1 MQSELNNLLR
11 PRQAEL
17 KRQLEEQSQRSNAD
31 RVADVRRQLA
41 DVERDLTESSERLR
55 SACRPGHGR

>member
-1 MQSELNNLLR
+1 LQSELNNLLR

-41 DVERDLTESSERLR
+41 DVERDLNESSERLR
-55 SACRPGHGR
+55 SACRPGHGG